1 MYSSCK
7 WEMIFSFPRNISCR
21 TVSALQFVGEIQAS
35 LFASRVRDYFFSFA
49 SLIYII
55 IIIMNNSEIEISKS
69 PASDLHSVLE
79 MNCVVEEDTSDNLS
93 ENDIPDE
100 DESDTHNGFEK
111 RPYKKLNYKQ
121 VERSI
126 ESNYFDKRH
135 KCSKSLDILASY
147 IKGQKIIYMESKTYS
162 ETLLNRL
169 MMPAIVLSTVATVLA
184 SVVQDYVWGAVLLSS
199 VNGIIAFLLALV
211 NYFKLDARAEAY
223 KISAHQYDKLQTT
236 IEFTSGSIL
245 LFPNYNLKNGKRE
258 TIEDKLIET
267 IDLIEAKIT
276 DIKETNQF
284 VIPRDVRIRYPVIY
298 NTNVFSIIKKIEDKK
313 KLLITNLKHIKNEIR
328 YFNTLRELDASHK
341 QRLESLFDM
350 KRNNLKEILRLESAF
365 SVVDQMFLQEINN
378 AEQVKKNWACC
389 GITTKLTDPTKI
401 NQFISELMNPF
412 NETEIKSKKLDSFRA
427 TREKGCTVS
436 DIV

>member
-1 MYSSCK
+1 
-7 WEMIFSFPRNISCR
+7 
-21 TVSALQFVGEIQAS
+21 
-35 LFASRVRDYFFSFA
+35 
-49 SLIYII
+49 
-55 IIIMNNSEIEISKS
+55 MNNAENEIIHSS
-69 PASDLHSVLE
+69 ASDLDHYTFNSRVVLSDNSNQSLEKCEGVE
-79 MNCVVEEDTSDNLS
+79 MTCVVEEDTSDNLS

-100 DESDTHNGFEK
+100 DESDTMEQINIK
-111 RPYKKLNYKQ
+111 RAYKKLNYKQ

-169 MMPAIVLSTVATVLA
+169 MMPAIVLSTIATVLA
-184 SVVQDYVWGAVLLSS
+184 SVVQDYLWGAVLLSS
-199 VNGIIAFLLALV
+199 VNGMIAFLLALV

-236 IEFTSGSIL
+236 VEFTSGSIL
-245 LFPNYNLKNGKRE
+245 LFPNYNIKNGKRE
-258 TIEDKLIET
+258 TVEDKLIET
-267 IDLIEAKIT
+267 IDLIEAKIA

-313 KLLITNLKHIKNEIR
+313 KLLITNQKNIKNEIR
-328 YFNTLRELDASHK
+328 YFNTLQDSSNK
-341 QRLESLFDM
+341 QRLDVLFDM

-378 AEQVKKNWACC
+378 AELVKKNWMCC
-389 GITTKLTDPTKI
+389 GITPKLKDPTKI

-412 NETEIKSKKLDSFRA
+412 NDTVINFNKIDSFRA
-427 TREKGCTVS
+427 SREKQSKSCTVA
-436 DIV
+436 DNV